1 MTGRAV
7 LPIDSVLII
16 GFGGP
21 TEPEHIM
28 PFLRKVVEG
37 RPVPEARLT
46 EVAHHYE
53 EVGGRSPYN
62 ELTEHQARALA
73 EWLTGRGRS
82 LPVHVGMRNWHPFLP
97 DTVRRMLDEGR
108 RHAAGI
114 ILSAHRCD
122 TSWERY
128 MRDVQDALEGAGE
141 GAPAVTYVPPWHDE
155 TGFLEACAARIEQAG
170 GYARGRW
177 PAGVPVIFT
186 AHSIPASMASGSPY
200 VSDLEASCR
209 GVARILGLSDWQI
222 AYQSRSGDPRTPW
235 LEPDIRE
242 VLRERGAR
250 GIGEVVLQ
258 AIGFLCDHVEVLYDL
273 DIEAASVC
281 RELGIRYHRAPC
293 VNAHPEFIAM
303 LGRRILALE
312 AGPVR

>member
-1 MTGRAV
+1 MTGRMCP
-7 LPIDSVLII
+7 PIDSVLII

-21 TEPEHIM
+21 TEPDQIM

-37 RPVPEARLT
+37 RPVPEDRLIA
-46 EVAHHYE
+46 VAHHYE

-62 ELTEHQARALA
+62 ELTDHQALALE
-73 EWLTGRGRS
+73 EWLAQHGKP
-82 LPVHVGMRNWHPFLP
+82 LPVTVGMRNWHPFIS
-97 DTVRRMLDEGR
+97 DTVARMRDEGR

-128 MRDVQDALEGAGE
+128 MRDVQDALDAAGDA
-141 GAPAVTYVPPWHDE
+141 APVVSYVSPWYDE
-155 TGFLEACAARIEQAG
+155 AGFLEACAARIEQAS
-170 GYARGRW
+170 GYERGRW
-177 PAGVPVIFT
+177 PADIPVLFT
-186 AHSIPASMASGSPY
+186 AHSIPESMASGSPY

-209 GVARILGLSDWQI
+209 GVARILGVSDWQL

-235 LEPDIRE
+235 LEPDICDVLRDRGAAGIRE
-242 VLRERGAR
+242 V
-250 GIGEVVLQ
+250 VVQ

-273 DIEAASVC
+273 DIEAAGVC

-293 VNAHPEFIAM
+293 VNAHPQFISL
-303 LGRRILALE
+303 LGGRVLSLAAGE
-312 AGPVR
+312 AR